1 MRESMKRAIALG
13 TAALIAAGCAT
24 TPSAEPEP
32 YTHPGIWWTQQS
44 AEFEA
49 VASQIYRKA
58 GDDLAAKVNDRSWS
72 ALPDQTNA
80 EDLQPA
86 IIFDVDE
93 TVVSNADF
101 QLILVPP
108 FSDEKLNAWN
118 AANKASGIPG
128 VAEFAAKARA
138 MGVELFFVTNR
149 PCIKDETTGEACPQ
163 KAVSTQDVVEAG
175 IPVTEE
181 FVMLSDEKPGWNREK
196 KNRRDEIAKNYRV
209 IMLIGDDLGDFIPC
223 SRRRAVSPCT
233 TGATAQ
239 SRQLATAQHR
249 DYWGNGWYIL
259 PNPMHGSWTTV
270 LSQ

>member
-1 MRESMKRAIALG
+1 MREMMKRVLALSV
-13 TAALIAAGCAT
+13 AVVIAAGCT
-24 TPSAEPEP
+24 SAPLAGPEP
-32 YTHPGIWWTQQS
+32 YIHPGIRWVQQS

-49 VASQIYRKA
+49 VAMQIYRKA

-72 ALPDQTNA
+72 ALPEQSNA
-80 EDLQPA
+80 EDLPPA

-93 TVVSNADF
+93 TVVSNAEF
-101 QLILVPP
+101 QLTLIPP

-118 AANKASGIPG
+118 AANKATSIPG

-149 PCIKDETTGEACPQ
+149 PCIKDERTGAACPQ

-175 IPVTEE
+175 IPVSEE
-181 FVMLSDEKPGWNREK
+181 FVMLSYEQPGWNKEK

-233 TGATAQ
+233 QGASAQ
-239 SRQLATAQHR
+239 SRKLATAQHR
-249 DYWGNGWYIL
+249 NYWGNGWYIL

-270 LSQ
+270 LTQ